1 MTSSETDSLSTE
13 GALLQQGQPAGSPL
27 EDEPAFLVVG
37 KLRRPHGVRGEI
49 VMEIFTDFPER
60 LRPGVIVFVG
70 ERHQRLRIRSRR
82 PNGGTL
88 LIAFDGFTN
97 PESAG
102 TLRNNL
108 VFVRADDRPP
118 LPDGEYY
125 HHQLL
130 GITVVSDEGQELGKL
145 VEILANPANDVY
157 IIQPETGREILL
169 PAIKSV
175 ILNVDLTQNRMQV
188 HLLPGLLPE

>member
-1 MTSSETDSLSTE
+1 MTSAESDSLKTE
-13 GALLQQGQPAGSPL
+13 DSLLDERKPAGSPL

-37 KLRRPHGVRGEI
+37 KLRRPHGVHGEI

-60 LRPGVIVFVG
+60 LRPGVVVFVG
-70 ERHQRLRIRSRR
+70 DQYQPLRIRSRR

-88 LIAFDGFTN
+88 LVAFDGFLN

-102 TLRNNL
+102 ELRNKL
-108 VFVRADDRPP
+108 VYVRADDRPP

-130 GITVVSDEGQELGKL
+130 GITVVSDEGQVLGKL
-145 VEILANPANDVY
+145 VEILTNPANDVY
-157 IIQPETGREILL
+157 VVQPEAGREILL
-169 PAIKSV
+169 PALKSV
-175 ILNVDLTQNRMQV
+175 ILNVDLAQSRMQV